1 MHTKIYFYTGTGN
14 SLWVARKLA
23 EELGNA
29 TLTPFSQKNGENPK
43 EQADAIGLVFPVYAW
58 GAPRPIVEY
67 IDRFKPNSSTYYFAV
82 ATCGGQIAGTLTNLK
97 NYMKKRGIT
106 LSSGFGIVMPSN
118 FITWGGP
125 GSIEKQQEK
134 FKKAREKI
142 HTITQ
147 AVNEK
152 KVLPMERG
160 VLWQNI
166 IFTGMVYNLS
176 YNKFPKMDKEFW
188 ISGECNSCGIC
199 KKVCPM
205 DNIVITDNGP
215 QWQHRCHQCFACVQW
230 CPKEII
236 QTGKKTPE
244 YERYHHPD
252 IKVKDIIETR

>member
-1 MHTKIYFYTGTGN
+1 
-14 SLWVARKLA
+14 
-23 EELGNA
+23 
-29 TLTPFSQKNGENPK
+29 
-43 EQADAIGLVFPVYAW
+43 
-58 GAPRPIVEY
+58 
-67 IDRFKPNSSTYYFAV
+67 
-82 ATCGGQIAGTLTNLK
+82 
-97 NYMKKRGIT
+97 MKKRGIT

-134 FKKAREKI
+134 FKKAWEKI

-147 AVNEK
+147 AVKEK

-166 IFTGMVYNLS
+166 IFTGMLYNLS

-188 ISGECNSCGIC
+188 INGECNSCGIC